1 MTRTQIYL
9 PDSLYSEVKDFAK
22 FQEVSIAE
30 LVRRG
35 LEMLLRTTAPAAI
48 RRAAPPQWE
57 LPKIRPMG
65 LKGDPFADD
74 DWRMEANMRDL
85 FVAED
90 VPADY
95 SAAGNEGD
103 R

>member
-9 PDSLYSEVKDFAK
+9 PDNLYSEVRDFAK

-35 LEMLLRTTAPAAI
+35 LEMLLKTTAPAAA
-48 RRAAPPQWE
+48 RMAAPPQWE
-57 LPKIRPMG
+57 MPKIRHMG
-65 LKGDPFADD
+65 LKVDPFADE
-74 DWRMEANMRDL
+74 DWRLEANMRDMC
-85 FVAED
+85 VAEGSPD
-90 VPADY
+90 EYHAD
-95 SAAGNEGD
+95 GNEGE

>member
-9 PDSLYSEVKDFAK
+9 PDSLYSEVRDFAR

-35 LEMLLRTTAPAAI
+35 LEMLLRTTAPAAA

-65 LKGDPFADD
+65 LKGDPFAND
-74 DWRMEANMRDL
+74 DWRMEANMRDM

-95 SAAGNEGD
+95 NAEGNEDG

>member
-1 MTRTQIYL
+1 M
-9 PDSLYSEVKDFAK
+9 PDNLYSEVRDFAR

-35 LEMLLRTTAPAAI
+35 LEMLLRTTAPAAS
-48 RRAAPPQWE
+48 RKVAPPPWE

-65 LKGDPFADD
+65 LRGDPFADE
-74 DWRMEANMRDL
+74 DWRLEMNMGDMS
-85 FVAED
+85 VAED
-90 VPADY
+90 DSSDY
-95 SAAGNEGD
+95 NAEEGGGP

>member
-1 MTRTQIYL
+1 M
-9 PDSLYSEVKDFAK
+9 PDRLYSEVRDFAR

-35 LEMLLRTTAPAAI
+35 LEMLLRTTAPAAT

-74 DWRMEANMRDL
+74 DWRMEANMRDM

-90 VPADY
+90 VPANY
-95 SAAGNEGD
+95 NAEGIEES

>member
-9 PDSLYSEVKDFAK
+9 PDSLYNEVRDFAK

-35 LEMLLRTTAPAAI
+35 LEMLLRTTAPAAA
-48 RRAAPPQWE
+48 RRAAPPKWE

-74 DWRMEANMRDL
+74 NWRMEANMRDMC
-85 FVAED
+85 VAD
-90 VPADY
+90 DAPADHN
-95 SAAGNEGD
+95 AEENEGV